1 MFGSSDSFVYLCI
14 DREKYY
20 SMKFP
25 IGNEAL
31 QNEYRGTLKAF
42 YGALKSCNREVEEG
56 FVKYLVPYYSP
67 SKADH
72 L

>member
-1 MFGSSDSFVYLCI
+1 LAYRILRRFDEYDKPLLQA
-14 DREKYY
+14 
-20 SMKFP
+20 

-67 SKADH
+67 SKAHH